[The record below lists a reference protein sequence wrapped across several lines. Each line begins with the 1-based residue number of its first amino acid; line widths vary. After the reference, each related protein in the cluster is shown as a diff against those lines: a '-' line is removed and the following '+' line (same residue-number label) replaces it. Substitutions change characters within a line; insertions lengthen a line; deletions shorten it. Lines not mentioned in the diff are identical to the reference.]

1 MLLTLLCGLVCGSAP
16 AQRTSQ
22 PQGAGSGG
30 GLPAD
35 LRVTVVVSVRE
46 NGGTPIQ
53 GNAFVKLSS
62 DFSSVHLTAPTQDG
76 GAATFP
82 SIRAGECQLEV
93 SSAGYRTTCEPATIM
108 PNYSS
113 FNVYVYLS
121 PESAPGSATVAPGK
135 TTMTPLL
142 QSEIDKGLDKM
153 RHQQFEAARVHSDK
167 AAKMA
172 PGNPDLQYLCGML
185 EYYQQHYDLARTK
198 PEAAIA
204 IYPSHERALVTL
216 AEIQL
221 RSGQASLAAQTLEKA
236 YLVNGADWHTH
247 YLLAFA
253 YAEEKELD
261 KAQTHAQRA
270 ADLGKEHGVP
280 ARVLLGR
287 ILASQNKIPAAKA
300 AFNVVI
306 RDFPND
312 AAAKDAKAA
321 LVALDK
327 LAVVATAAASTTR
340 AVIAPPPTIDSPP
353 AAHSRSSGG
362 NSTLGTPRRGC
373 QGIRGRIGCQLL
385 DRRVGPEN
393 PNPHHEANGQL

>member
-1 MLLTLLCGLVCGSAP
+1 MRYRPGRSARFCPVFMLLTLLYGLVCGSAP

-53 GNAFVKLSS
+53 GNALVKLSS

-82 SIRAGECQLEV
+82 SIRAGEYQLEV

-121 PESAPGSATVAPGK
+121 PESAPVSATVAPGK

-153 RHQQFEAARVHSDK
+153 RHQQFEAARVHFDK

-172 PGNPDLQYLCGML
+172 RGNPDVQYLCGML
-185 EYYQQHYDLARTK
+185 EYYQQHYDLARAPNRK
-198 PEAAIA
+198 P
-204 IYPSHERALVTL
+204 PSL
-216 AEIQL
+216 
-221 RSGQASLAAQTLEKA
+221 
-236 YLVNGADWHTH
+236 
-247 YLLAFA
+247 
-253 YAEEKELD
+253 
-261 KAQTHAQRA
+261 
-270 ADLGKEHGVP
+270 
-280 ARVLLGR
+280 
-287 ILASQNKIPAAKA
+287 
-300 AFNVVI
+300 
-306 RDFPND
+306 
-312 AAAKDAKAA
+312 
-321 LVALDK
+321 
-327 LAVVATAAASTTR
+327 
-340 AVIAPPPTIDSPP
+340 
-353 AAHSRSSGG
+353 
-362 NSTLGTPRRGC
+362 STLRTSAPW
-373 QGIRGRIGCQLL
+373 
-385 DRRVGPEN
+385 
-393 PNPHHEANGQL
+393 